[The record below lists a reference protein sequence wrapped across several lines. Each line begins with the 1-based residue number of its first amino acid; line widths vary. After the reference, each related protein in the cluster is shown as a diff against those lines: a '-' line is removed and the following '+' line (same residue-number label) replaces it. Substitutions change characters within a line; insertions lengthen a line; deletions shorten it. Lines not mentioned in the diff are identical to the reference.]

1 MRLSHVCPHRGEPEG
16 ATETTSAPARLQTV
30 KGHVTELR
38 CRLRVLN
45 YNSNISESA
54 PLILFV

>member
-1 MRLSHVCPHRGEPEG
+1 MHWGEPEG

-38 CRLRVLN
+38 SRMRVLN
-45 YNSNISESA
+45 YNINESA
-54 PLILFV
+54 PFILFV